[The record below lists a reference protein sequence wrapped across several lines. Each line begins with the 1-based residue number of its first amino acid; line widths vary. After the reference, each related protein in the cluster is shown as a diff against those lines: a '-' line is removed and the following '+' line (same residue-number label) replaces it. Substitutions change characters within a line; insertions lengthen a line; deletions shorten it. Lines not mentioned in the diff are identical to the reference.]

1 MDFLQERLD
10 EGYNFIVVKR
20 REPGMYLC
28 TKDEEIIESGNIRD
42 WDIFNFEDEFIWPFT
57 FNVIYRIKDLIK

>member
-1 MDFLQERLD
+1 MDFLQERLN

-20 REPGMYLC
+20 REPGLYLC
-28 TKDEEIIESGNIRD
+28 TKDEEIIESGDLKN
-42 WDIFNFEDEFIWPFT
+42 WDEFELEIAWPFT